1 MDEEILEESNLLET
15 IRDLSA
21 AVDERNIEL
30 PIDVH
35 EDLLYLYRK
44 WLNADLSVDP
54 NRGLIS
60 EMRNGRLSYRLD
72 PDFKL
77 GHPSDFYGSGHL
89 VNGQGWPLRMCMV
102 RDGAHRYHQAGIC
115 GRADGGAQAVV
126 MGKPEFEEYADVDL
140 GDEIW
145 YVGTPA
151 KENGEAEEEVE
162 LDAQVVLD
170 NDDETPKGV
179 TNATRLLFKSVKTQ
193 NEVRVFR
200 SSKLPK
206 INKLKPL
213 QGFRY
218 DGVYKVVDYELL
230 EEERAL
236 YRFHMVRVPGQGPIR
251 SPLFDDDDDGKA

>member
-15 IRDLSA
+15 IHDLSV
-21 AVDERNIEL
+21 AVEERNIDL
-30 PIDVH
+30 PVDVH

-44 WLNADLSVDP
+44 WSNEDLSVDQ

-60 EMRNGRLSYRLD
+60 EVRNGRVSYRLD
-72 PDFKL
+72 PNFAF
-77 GHPSDFYGSGHL
+77 GHSSDFYGSGHL
-89 VNGQGWPLRMCMV
+89 VNGQGWPLRICMV
-102 RDGAHRYHQAGIC
+102 RDGAHRYQQAGIC

-151 KENGEAEEEVE
+151 KENGEEEVE
-162 LDAQVVLD
+162 LEEVQNTD
-170 NDDETPKGV
+170 NTPNGV
-179 TNATRLLFKSVKTQ
+179 TNASKLLFKSIQTE
-193 NEVRVFR
+193 NDVRVFR

-206 INKLKPL
+206 VNKLKPL
-213 QGFRY
+213 EGFRY
-218 DGVYKVVDYELL
+218 DGVYKVVDYEVL

-251 SPLFDDDDDGKA
+251 GPLVDDDNDDKV